1 MHGALPTLNDLTGFD
16 FVVVGL
22 FATLFL
28 RGAWIGF
35 VRQLAALG
43 ALVGSYF
50 LAGHYAPRILPW
62 AEGLGAN
69 PKVTFFVS
77 FAILFL
83 AAALTFTLLG
93 KLLRSVL
100 QIIMLGW
107 LDRLAGM
114 ALGGV
119 KAAVVASLL
128 YMFAASSL
136 SASNDLL
143 RRSFSAPYLKQGA
156 ELLRSL
162 IDDPRLRTAFVQKEP
177 AIGNDLLP
185 DKPVDKAVEQN
196 KPGQP

>member
-16 FVVVGL
+16 FLVAGL
-22 FATLFL
+22 FAVLFI

-35 VRQLAALG
+35 VRQAAALC
-43 ALVGSYF
+43 ALVGSYY
-50 LAGHYAPRILPW
+50 LAGQYAPRILPW
-62 AEGLGAN
+62 TERLIDN

-83 AAALTFTLLG
+83 AAVLTFTLLG
-93 KLLRSVL
+93 KLLRRVL
-100 QIIMLGW
+100 QITMLGW

-128 YMFAASSL
+128 YMFLASSL

-143 RRSFSAPYLKQGA
+143 RRSFSAPSLKQGA

-162 IDDPRLRTAFVQKEP
+162 IDDPRLRTYFVQKEP
-177 AIGNDLLP
+177 AILNELLP
-185 DKPVDKAVEQN
+185 DKPVDKTAGQS